1 MVNSYL
7 LVDKYTDQ
15 SSGEKMCIIFNFMND
30 FPHPLKEV
38 DLRSLI
44 SNGEVNLINAN
55 NQSLEF
61 RGSQSALEAHY
72 LKYLSN
78 LILDILKNNN
88 MSFDIPVS
96 VLQMLKVVT
105 SMQHLSGRNK
115 VFVQDLLRILTSYF
129 EYMID
134 EKVDV
139 TNLVSDRL
147 INAFLT
153 TQLVYDRSALV
164 SNMYG
169 RHKTIITS
177 INTRNGDVSRWLQE
191 ASKRPCAYNVVVF
204 MLKELCNRAYLIG
217 QYSDSIGKLISVL
230 EEFFNNIKYSPVGLH
245 MYKEYLVVLGNACD
259 TSVRTKAYEHSN
271 EGISIPSLSA
281 SVRKNKIG
289 RCSIDSMNNYK
300 TYLQELEAMM
310 TQLNTLIESY
320 GATTTA
326 LLTSIP
332 RNTYQNSTIVSE
344 DVYKNQ
350 LNIDF
355 KKVKELFAKT
365 RKFAERKQDINISA
379 IATTIGIVSTVI
391 SACVD
396 SGFWANNQALT
407 NGLIWGGAAGSVWAS
422 RLEIS
427 RTLRDNITKST
438 LAKANKK
445 TKAFLKKFKD
455 FDKSE
460 IAVLMYKLN
469 KISYFK
475 SSTVKRLPFIYYNY
489 YEFMHILNP
498 MQFLTTKNTDVEK
511 KVQFRDFKILC
522 DELDEDLLLDISWCT
537 MFYFGIHRLKNKD
550 NLYRKLPSVLWGIF
564 EDIFDLKVDAQNPD
578 VKEKIKVFLIRNC
591 GWYISDSLK
600 SFSLKEKRVW

>member
-1 MVNSYL
+1 MLNSYL

-30 FPHPLKEV
+30 FPNPLKEV

-204 MLKELCNRAYLIG
+204 MLKELCNRAYLTG
-217 QYSDSIGKLISVL
+217 QYSDSIVKLISVL
-230 EEFFNNIKYSPVGLH
+230 EEFFNNIKYSPMGLH
-245 MYKEYLVVLGNACD
+245 MYKEFLVVLGNACN

-289 RCSIDSMNNYK
+289 RCSVKSMDNYK
-300 TYLQELEAMM
+300 TFLNELKGVMN
-310 TQLNTLIESY
+310 QLNNLVDNY
-320 GATTTA
+320 GADTTA

-332 RNTYQNSTIVSE
+332 RNIYQDGVIVSDE
-344 DVYKNQ
+344 QYKKQ
-350 LNIDF
+350 ITIEYER
-355 KKVKELFAKT
+355 VKNLFDKT
-365 RKFAERKQDINISA
+365 RKFVERKQDLD
-379 IATTIGIVSTVI
+379 IATIGTLLGTTSTILG
-391 SACVD
+391 ACID
-396 SGFWANNQALT
+396 SGFWVENPLLCQ
-407 NGLIWGGAAGSVWAS
+407 GIIWGSAGGSVLAS
-422 RLEIS
+422 KLDVSEF
-427 RTLRDNITKST
+427 LRNNLTKTT
-438 LAKANKK
+438 LAGANKNTRK
-445 TKAFLKKFKD
+445 FLKKFKD
-455 FDKSE
+455 LNKFDMA
-460 IAVLMYKLN
+460 ILMYKLN
-469 KISYFK
+469 KISYFT
-475 SSTVKRLPFIYYNY
+475 SSKIKRLSFVYYNY
-489 YEFMHILNP
+489 YEFMPILNP

-511 KVQFRDFKILC
+511 KVQFGNFQITC
-522 DELDEDLLLDISWCT
+522 DELAEDLPIDIGWCT
-537 MFYFGIHRLKNKD
+537 MFSLASHKLKNKD

-564 EDIFDLKVDAQNPD
+564 EDVFD
-578 VKEKIKVFLIRNC
+578 EKIDVQNTVVKQKIKTFLVHNC
-591 GWYISDSLK
+591 AWYISDNLK